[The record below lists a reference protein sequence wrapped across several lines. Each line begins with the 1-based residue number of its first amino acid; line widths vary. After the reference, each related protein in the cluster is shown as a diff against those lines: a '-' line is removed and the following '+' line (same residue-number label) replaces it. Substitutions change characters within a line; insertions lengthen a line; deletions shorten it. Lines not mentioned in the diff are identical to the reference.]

1 MRQYR
6 NNHKRKF
13 RSNGDRNFNRNL
25 DSQSL
30 ASNTNFQRKPH
41 RINNQNPSRLIE
53 KYNNLAREALS
64 TGDKILSESYYQFS
78 DHYLRVLKEKEK
90 NPSDDILSDLATLD
104 FEDENNVTR
113 TIDYWSA
120 DVAAKYFSKISF
132 SINSLSFF
140 FVSRCSLSQLI
151 VNFIY

>member
-1 MRQYR
+1 MRQYK

-30 ASNTNFQRKPH
+30 VSNTNFQRKPH

-78 DHYLRVLKEKEK
+78 DHYLRVLNEKEK
-90 NPSDDILSDLATLD
+90 TQKPINFDKDKSQNEKSDNDKDEKIGEKIIAT
-104 FEDENNVTR
+104 
-113 TIDYWSA
+113 S
-120 DVAAKYFSKISF
+120 
-132 SINSLSFF
+132 
-140 FVSRCSLSQLI
+140 
-151 VNFIY
+151 